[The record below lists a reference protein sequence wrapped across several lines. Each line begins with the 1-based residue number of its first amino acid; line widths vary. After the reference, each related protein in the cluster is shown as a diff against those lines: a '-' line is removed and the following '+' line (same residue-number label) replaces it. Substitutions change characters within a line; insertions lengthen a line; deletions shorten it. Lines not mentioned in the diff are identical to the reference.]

1 MEDFVFIILRHVRN
15 ADDDVLW
22 RHSVSK
28 ILEKYPDAYIKIIDD
43 HSPFEIQNDHDDV
56 LKSDLKPGTAELLPY
71 YYYHKYKWAKR
82 ALIIQDSMFLE
93 NKLPD
98 SDCELLW
105 WFQPVDPGWNI
116 DDSIR
121 NQISYLKH
129 SRELMELFESRQWVG
144 SLGNT
149 MIISLEF
156 LEHLESKYQFCER
169 LMFTLKS
176 RTDRECLERTIPIM
190 CFNERKDMRFHCNNV
205 NGNLH
210 QWVREKITKKD
221 PSIDFRQYSGQFNF
235 SKYKQID
242 MTDTCISKVWS
253 NR

>member
-1 MEDFVFIILRHVRN
+1 MKDFVFIILRQVRN
-15 ADDDVLW
+15 ADDDELW
-22 RHSVSK
+22 RYSVSK
-28 ILEKYPDAYIKIIDD
+28 ILEKYPDAFIKIIDD
-43 HSPFEIQNDHDDV
+43 HSPFKIENDYHDV

-71 YYYHKYKWAKR
+71 YYFHKYKWAKR
-82 ALIIQDSMFLE
+82 ALIIQDSMLLE

-105 WFQPVDPGWNI
+105 WFNPVDPSWNI
-116 DDSIR
+116 DDNIR
-121 NQISYLKH
+121 NQIKYLRH
-129 SRELMELFESRQWVG
+129 SHALLELFESRQWVG

-156 LEHLESKYQFCER
+156 LEHLENKYQFCER
-169 LMFTLKS
+169 LIFTLKS

-190 CFNERKDMRFHCNNV
+190 CFSEKKDMINHINNV

-210 QWVREKITKKD
+210 LWIHEKIMKKD
-221 PSIDFRQYSGQFNF
+221 PSIKHYWNEFTF
-235 SKYKQID
+235 SKYKKID
-242 MTDTCISKVWS
+242 MSDTIISKVWV

>member
-1 MEDFVFIILRHVRN
+1 MRDFVFIILRHVRN
-15 ADDDVLW
+15 ANDDVLW

-56 LKSDLKPGTAELLPY
+56 LKSDLKQGISELFPY

-93 NKLPD
+93 NKLPE

-105 WFQPVDPGWNI
+105 WFPSVDQARNI
-116 DDSIR
+116 DDNIKNQLKYIR
-121 NQISYLKH
+121 H
-129 SRELMELFESRQWVG
+129 SHELLELFETRQWVG
-144 SLGNT
+144 SLGAT

-156 LEHLESKYQFCER
+156 LEHLENKYQFCER
-169 LMFTLKS
+169 LICTLKS
-176 RTDRECLERTIPIM
+176 RIDRECLERTIPII
-190 CFNERKDMRFHCNNV
+190 CFNERKDMVNRINNV

-210 QWVREKITKKD
+210 KWAYEKIMKKD
-221 PSIDFRQYSGQFNF
+221 PSITNYWDQFTF
-235 SKYKQID
+235 YKYKQLD
-242 MTDTCISKVWS
+242 MSDTIISKLWV